1 MSPLLRRLFVLLLP
15 LAAAAATT
23 PAPATAAVPVRVLC
37 YNIHHGEG
45 LDGRLDL
52 ERIAALIKAQEADLV
67 ALQEVERGTQR
78 TQRRDLPAELAQL
91 TGLTVSFTRNI
102 PYQGGEYGTAVLSR
116 FPIRRVAHTPL
127 KVIGQGEQRG
137 VQQVWVDVHGTEIL
151 FLNTHLDH
159 RRDPAERERSVEEI
173 RALVAA
179 AGPVPVIVA
188 GDFNATPDSPAIA
201 TMRGFLR
208 DAWTVIGQG
217 PGHTIPVRQPNRRID
232 YIWVSSHFVPTRME
246 VLASE
251 ASDHLP
257 ISALLMLSRP

>member
-1 MSPLLRRLFVLLLP
+1 MLRRLLALLLP
-15 LAAAAATT
+15 AAAAAAT
-23 PAPATAAVPVRVLC
+23 APSPGTAAVPVRVLC

-52 ERIAALIKAQEADLV
+52 ERIAALIKGEKADLV

-91 TGLTVSFTRNI
+91 TGLAVTFARNI

-116 FPIRRVAHTPL
+116 FPIRRVAHHPL
-127 KVIGQGEQRG
+127 KMIGQGEQRG
-137 VQQVWVDVHGTEIL
+137 VQQVWIDIHGTEVL

-173 RALVAA
+173 RMLVAA
-179 AGPVPVIVA
+179 AGPLPVIVA

-208 DAWTVIGQG
+208 DVWTAVGHG

-232 YIWVSSHFVPTRME
+232 YIWISPHFVPAQMK

-257 ISALLMLSRP
+257 ISALLMLPRP

>member
-1 MSPLLRRLFVLLLP
+1 MIRRLLALLLP
-15 LAAAAATT
+15 LTAAAAT
-23 PAPATAAVPVRVLC
+23 APTAAVPVRVMC

-52 ERIAALIKAQEADLV
+52 ERIAALIREQQADLV

-91 TGLTVSFTRNI
+91 TGLDVRFARNL

-127 KVIGQGEQRG
+127 TMIGQGEQRG
-137 VQQVWVDVHGTEIL
+137 AQQVWVDIGGTEVL
-151 FLNTHLDH
+151 FINTHLDH
-159 RRDPAERERSVEEI
+159 RREPAERERSVEEI

-188 GDFNATPDSPAIA
+188 GDFNASPDSPAIA
-201 TMRGFLR
+201 TMRGFLT
-208 DAWTVIGQG
+208 DVWAAVGQG
-217 PGHTIPVRQPNRRID
+217 PGHTIPVRKPTRRID
-232 YIWVSSHFVPTRME
+232 YIWTSRHFVPERMA

-257 ISALLMLSRP
+257 IVAQLTLRRP

>member
-1 MSPLLRRLFVLLLP
+1 MLRRLFALLLP
-15 LAAAAATT
+15 LAAAVAA
-23 PAPATAAVPVRVLC
+23 PAPAVPVRVMC

-52 ERIAALIKAQEADLV
+52 ERIAALIKGQKADLV

-91 TGLTVSFTRNI
+91 TGLDVRFARNI

-116 FPIRRVAHTPL
+116 FPIRRVAHHPL
-127 KVIGQGEQRG
+127 KMIGPGEQRG
-137 VQQVWVDVHGTEIL
+137 VQQVWIDIVGTEVL
-151 FLNTHLDH
+151 FINTHLDH
-159 RRDPAERERSVEEI
+159 RREPAERERSVEEI

-179 AGPVPVIVA
+179 AGAVPVIVA

-208 DAWTVIGQG
+208 DVWTAVGEG

-232 YIWVSSHFVPTRME
+232 YIWVSRHFTPERME

-257 ISALLMLSRP
+257 ISALLMLPRP

>member
-1 MSPLLRRLFVLLLP
+1 MLRQLLALLLP
-15 LAAAAATT
+15 LSAATAT
-23 PAPATAAVPVRVLC
+23 APSPGTAAVRVRVMC

-52 ERIAALIKAQEADLV
+52 EQIAALIKVQKADLV

-91 TGLTVSFTRNI
+91 TGLDVRFARNI

-116 FPIRRVAHTPL
+116 FPIRRVAQHAL
-127 KVIGQGEQRG
+127 KMVGQGEQRG
-137 VQQVWVDVHGTEIL
+137 VQQVWIDIHGTEVL

-159 RRDPAERERSVEEI
+159 RRDPAERDRSVTEI
-173 RALVAA
+173 RDLVAA
-179 AGPVPVIVA
+179 AGPGPVIVA

-208 DAWTVIGQG
+208 DVWTAVGKG
-217 PGHTIPVRQPNRRID
+217 PGYTIPVRQPNRRID
-232 YIWVSSHFVPTRME
+232 YIWVSRHFTPDRME
-246 VLASE
+246 VLTSE

-257 ISALLMLSRP
+257 ISALLTLPRP

>member
-1 MSPLLRRLFVLLLP
+1 MLRPLLALVLP
-15 LAAAAATT
+15 LAAVAATSPASGTAT
-23 PAPATAAVPVRVLC
+23 PGVPVRVLC

-52 ERIAALIKAQEADLV
+52 ERIAALIRDQQADLV

-91 TGLTVSFTRNI
+91 TGLSVRFARNI

-127 KVIGQGEQRG
+127 TMIGQGEQRG
-137 VQQVWVDVHGTEIL
+137 AQQVWVEIAGTEVLLI
-151 FLNTHLDH
+151 NTHLDH
-159 RRDPAERERSVEEI
+159 RRDPAERDRSVEEI

-179 AGPVPVIVA
+179 AGSTPVIVA
-188 GDFNATPDSPAIA
+188 GDFNASPESAAIA
-201 TMRGFLR
+201 TMSGFLTDVWAAVGR
-208 DAWTVIGQG
+208 G
-217 PGHTIPVRQPNRRID
+217 PGHTIPVRKPARRID
-232 YIWVSSHFVPTRME
+232 YVWTSRHFVPERME

-257 ISALLMLSRP
+257 VVAQLTLRLP

>member
-1 MSPLLRRLFVLLLP
+1 MLRRLFALLLP
-15 LAAAAATT
+15 LAAAVAA
-23 PAPATAAVPVRVLC
+23 PAPAVPVRVMC

-52 ERIAALIKAQEADLV
+52 ERIAALIKGQKADLV

-91 TGLTVSFTRNI
+91 TGLDVRFARNI

-116 FPIRRVAHTPL
+116 FPIRRVAHHPL
-127 KVIGQGEQRG
+127 KMIGPGEQRG
-137 VQQVWVDVHGTEIL
+137 VQQVWIDIGGTEVL
-151 FLNTHLDH
+151 FINTHLDH
-159 RRDPAERERSVEEI
+159 RREPAERERSVEEI

-179 AGPVPVIVA
+179 AGAVPVIVA

-208 DAWTVIGQG
+208 DVWTAVGEG

-232 YIWVSSHFVPTRME
+232 YIWVSRHFTPERME

-257 ISALLMLSRP
+257 ISALLMLPRP

>member
-1 MSPLLRRLFVLLLP
+1 MLRRLFALLLP
-15 LAAAAATT
+15 LAAAVAA
-23 PAPATAAVPVRVLC
+23 PAPAVPVRVMG

-52 ERIAALIKAQEADLV
+52 ERIAALIKGQKADLV

-91 TGLTVSFTRNI
+91 TGLTVHFARNI

-116 FPIRRVAHTPL
+116 FPIRRVAHHPL
-127 KVIGQGEQRG
+127 KMIGPGEQRG
-137 VQQVWVDVHGTEIL
+137 VQQVWIDIGGTEVL
-151 FLNTHLDH
+151 FINTHLDH
-159 RRDPAERERSVEEI
+159 RREPAERERSVEEI

-179 AGPVPVIVA
+179 AGAVPVIVA

-208 DAWTVIGQG
+208 DVWTAVGEG

-232 YIWVSSHFVPTRME
+232 YIWVSRHFTPERME

-257 ISALLMLSRP
+257 ISALLMLPRP

>member
-1 MSPLLRRLFVLLLP
+1 MLRRLLALLLP
-15 LAAAAATT
+15 VAAAAAT
-23 PAPATAAVPVRVLC
+23 APSPGTAAVPVRVLC

-52 ERIAALIKAQEADLV
+52 ERIAALIKGQKADLV

-91 TGLTVSFTRNI
+91 TGLAVTFARNI

-116 FPIRRVAHTPL
+116 FPIRRVAHHPL
-127 KVIGQGEQRG
+127 KIIGQGEQRG
-137 VQQVWVDVHGTEIL
+137 VQQVWIDIHGTEVL
-151 FLNTHLDH
+151 FVNTHLDH

-173 RALVAA
+173 RTLVAA
-179 AGPVPVIVA
+179 AGPLPVIVA

-208 DAWTVIGQG
+208 DVWTAVGHG

-232 YIWVSSHFVPTRME
+232 YIWISPHFVPAQMK

-257 ISALLMLSRP
+257 ISALLMLPRP

>member
-1 MSPLLRRLFVLLLP
+1 VSPLLRRLFALLLP
-15 LAAAAATT
+15 LAPAAATT
-23 PAPATAAVPVRVLC
+23 PATATVPVRVLC

-52 ERIAALIKAQEADLV
+52 ERIAALIKAQAADLV

-91 TGLTVSFTRNI
+91 TGLTVRFARTI

-159 RRDPAERERSVEEI
+159 RRDPAERERSVVEI
-173 RALVAA
+173 RELVAA

-188 GDFNATPDSPAIA
+188 GDFNAVPDSRAIA
-201 TMRGFLR
+201 TMREFLT
-208 DAWTVIGQG
+208 DAWTVAGRG
-217 PGHTIPVRQPNRRID
+217 PGFTIPVRQPNRRID
-232 YIWVSSHFVPTRME
+232 YVWVSPHFTPVRME
-246 VLASE
+246 VLSSE

-257 ISALLMLSRP
+257 IVAELALRP